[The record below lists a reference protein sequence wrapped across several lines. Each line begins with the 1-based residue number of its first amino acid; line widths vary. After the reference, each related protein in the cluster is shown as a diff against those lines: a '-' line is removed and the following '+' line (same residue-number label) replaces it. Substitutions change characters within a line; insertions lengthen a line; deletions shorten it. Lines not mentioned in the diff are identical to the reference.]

1 MGKVSVGEAP
11 AKIKPLIDEVVLESI
26 SPDVLQDG
34 YVYVHCHF
42 QNEWQDALIR
52 IWRTTFLVDRGSGNK
67 SALIH
72 AENISFAP
80 IWTMIPDKSTH
91 TFLLIFEALPK
102 SCTLFDL
109 VEEIPQPGGFHVVD
123 IRRNVRDVYRI
134 SL

>member
-1 MGKVSVGEAP
+1 MGKISVGEAP
-11 AKIKPLIDEVVLESI
+11 AKVKPLIDADVLESI
-26 SPDVLQDG
+26 SPEVLQDG
-34 YVYVHCHF
+34 YVYVHCCF

-52 IWRTTFLVDRGSGNK
+52 IWKTTFLIDRGSGNK

-91 TFLLIFEALPK
+91 TFLLVFEALPK
-102 SCTLFDL
+102 ACTLFDL
-109 VEEIPQPGGFHVVD
+109 VEEIPQPGGFHVTD
-123 IRRNVRDVYRI
+123 IHRNASDVYHI